1 MSQQKL
7 DTKLNQILK
16 EMGYNPLDYQEINEV
31 ICDLDIKTAPLFG
44 PQVTVELALFHDLLE
59 LCPE

>member
-16 EMGYNPLDYQEINEV
+16 EMGYTALDYPEMNEV
-31 ICDLDIKTAPLFG
+31 ICDLDIKPEPLFG